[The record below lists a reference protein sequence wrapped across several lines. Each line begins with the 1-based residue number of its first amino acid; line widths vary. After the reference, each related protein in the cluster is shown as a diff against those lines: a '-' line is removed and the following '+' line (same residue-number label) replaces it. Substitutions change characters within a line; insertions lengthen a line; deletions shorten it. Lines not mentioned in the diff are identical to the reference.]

1 MLVRFFSI
9 TVGKVTLAGVKAD
22 KRFKLAAPEM
32 TCFGTLGVGDRVRAA
47 VLLGCD
53 VFGGVSG
60 VTPRVIND
68 NHRNLSVF
76 IATYDEELK
85 WSLAVAID
93 ALLYMPVHDSAGAK
107 VYSIGAPKRLSAML
121 RQFAIGT
128 IAIDPID
135 TAVHTECDCGRIF
148 DQYLCCNAWTECA
161 ECMLWLCSVCI
172 TVHDCTTP
180 RDAWSATRL
189 VKFDEL
195 INDALHEERPTM
207 LRPSARNLPS
217 EQLVPTAVN
226 VKLIDYATPDVL
238 RNYLRFHVC
247 GGFCFVFILENR
259 K

>member
-1 MLVRFFSI
+1 M
-9 TVGKVTLAGVKAD
+9 
-22 KRFKLAAPEM
+22 M
-32 TCFGTLGVGDRVRAA
+32 CFGTLGVGDRVRAA

-189 VKFDEL
+189 VKLTSSSTTLYTKNGQRCCDRRH
-195 INDALHEERPTM
+195 ATS
-207 LRPSARNLPS
+207 RPSSWSRPPS
-217 EQLVPTAVN
+217 TSNSSITPHLT
-226 VKLIDYATPDVL
+226 YFATIFDSMYVVVFVL
-238 RNYLRFHVC
+238 CSF
-247 GGFCFVFILENR
+247 
-259 K
+259 